1 MQQKDLDQVYRMT
14 LTVSDIERLS
24 DHATNIIEYAQQLR
38 AGSAVLSAQAQKELR
53 SMCQLTLKSA
63 ELCLQIFETQDYSR
77 FPEAEA
83 LESQVDAAREQLVQ
97 NHIKRLMETSCEPR
111 GGVLFCDMVTDL
123 ERCSDHA
130 INIAAALKSEL

>member
-1 MQQKDLDQVYRMT
+1 
-14 LTVSDIERLS
+14 
-24 DHATNIIEYAQQLR
+24 
-38 AGSAVLSAQAQKELR
+38 
-53 SMCQLTLKSA
+53 MCQLTLKSA